1 METSLH
7 RELKRH
13 YAGPDGR
20 TEVRLGRFR
29 VDAVVCD
36 GPGKQ
41 LIEIQHGPLW
51 VIRDKIRQ
59 LTRRHR
65 VRIVKPIVGRK
76 RLVKLSR
83 KGGRVIAERMSPRQG
98 KLLELFDELVYF
110 TRAFPH
116 RNLTLEVLLVDIEE
130 FRYPR
135 PNRRRPWRKQFAVED
150 QRLLEIRQS
159 LQIAEARDLIQLID
173 RPLAPTF
180 GTSHLADALD
190 IERWRAQRIAYVL
203 RESGAVAT
211 VAKQRGAWI
220 YQWSEELGR
229 RAA

>member
-7 RELKRH
+7 RQLKSH

-20 TEVRLGRFR
+20 TEVRIGRFR
-29 VDAVVCD
+29 VDAVVSD
-36 GPGKQ
+36 GRGEQ

-51 VIRDKIRQ
+51 VIRDKIRE

-76 RLVKLSR
+76 RLIKLSR
-83 KGGRVIAERMSPRQG
+83 KGGRVIDERLSPRQG
-98 KLLELFDELVYF
+98 NLLELFDELVYF

-130 FRYPR
+130 RRYPR
-135 PNRRRPWRKQFAVED
+135 PNKRRPLRKQYAIED
-150 QRLLEIRQS
+150 QRLLDIRQS
-159 LQIAEARDLIQLID
+159 LQIAGGDDLIQLIEC
-173 RPLAPTF
+173 PLAPTF
-180 GTSHLADALD
+180 NTLHVAEALD

-203 RESGAVAT
+203 RESGAVA
-211 VAKQRGAWI
+211 AIGKQRGAWI
-220 YQWSEELGR
+220 YQWSDGSR
-229 RAA
+229 QRAA

>member
-20 TEVRLGRFR
+20 TEVRVGRFR
-29 VDAVVCD
+29 VDAVVGDDC
-36 GPGKQ
+36 GQQ

-51 VIRDKIRQ
+51 VIRDKIRK

-65 VRIVKPIVGRK
+65 VRIVKPIIGRK
-76 RLVKLSR
+76 RLIKLIR
-83 KGGRVIAERMSPRQG
+83 KGGRVVDERMSPRQG

-116 RNLTLEVLLVDIEE
+116 RNLAIEVLLVDIEE
-130 FRYPR
+130 RRYPR
-135 PNRRRPWRKQFAVED
+135 PNRRRPWRKQFAIED

-159 LQIAEARDLIQLID
+159 LLITTASDLMQLVEC
-173 RPLAPTF
+173 PLGTTF
-180 GTSHLADALD
+180 GTAHLAQALD

-211 VAKQRGAWI
+211 VGKQRGAWI
-220 YQWSEELGR
+220 YQWSDKSR
-229 RAA
+229 QRAA

>member
-13 YAGPDGR
+13 FAGTEGR
-20 TEVRLGRFR
+20 TEVRVGRFR
-29 VDAVVCD
+29 VDAVVSD

-51 VIRDKIRQ
+51 VIRDKIRE
-59 LTRRHR
+59 LTRRHQ
-65 VRIVKPIVGRK
+65 VRIVKPIVDRK

-83 KGGRVIAERMSPRQG
+83 KGGRVIDERLSPRQG
-98 KLLELFDELVYF
+98 KLLELFDDLVYF

-116 RNLTLEVLLVDIEE
+116 RNLAIEVLLVDIEE
-130 FRYPR
+130 RRYPR
-135 PNRRRPWRKQFAVED
+135 PNRRRPWRKQYAIED

-159 LQIAEARDLIQLID
+159 LLVATASDLMQFVEC
-173 RPLAPTF
+173 PLSPTF
-180 GTSHLADALD
+180 GTAHLAEALN

-203 RESGAVAT
+203 REAGAISAVG
-211 VAKQRGAWI
+211 KQRGARM
-220 YQWSEELGR
+220 YRRSEEAER

>member
-20 TEVRLGRFR
+20 TEVRVGRFR

-36 GPGKQ
+36 ARGKQ

-51 VIRDKIRQ
+51 MIRDKIRE
-59 LTRRHR
+59 LTRRHH

-76 RLVKLSR
+76 RLIKLNR

-116 RNLTLEVLLVDIEE
+116 RNLALEVLLVDIEE
-130 FRYPR
+130 RRYPR
-135 PNRRRPWRKQFAVED
+135 PNRRQLWRKQFAIED
-150 QRLLEIRQS
+150 QRLLEKRQS
-159 LQIAEARDLIQLID
+159 LQIAGANDLIQLID
-173 RPLAPTF
+173 CPLSPTF
-180 GTSHLADALD
+180 GTSHLAEALG

-203 RESGAVAT
+203 RESGAVAA
-211 VAKQRGAWI
+211 VGKQRGAWM
-220 YQWSEELGR
+220 YRWSEEAQR

>member
-20 TEVRLGRFR
+20 TEVRVGKFR
-29 VDAVVCD
+29 ADAVVCD
-36 GPGKQ
+36 GSGQQ
-41 LIEIQHGPLW
+41 LIEIQHGSLW
-51 VIRDKIRQ
+51 VIRDKIRK

-65 VRIVKPIVGRK
+65 VRIVKPIIGRK
-76 RLVKLSR
+76 RLIKLSR
-83 KGGRVIAERMSPRQG
+83 KGGRIIDERMSPRQG

-130 FRYPR
+130 RRYPR
-135 PNRRRPWRKQFAVED
+135 PDKRRPWRKQYAIED

-159 LQIAEARDLIQLID
+159 LQIVNASDLMQLID
-173 RPLAPTF
+173 CPLNPTF
-180 GTSHLADALD
+180 GTSHLAEALNT
-190 IERWRAQRIAYVL
+190 ERWRAQRIAYVL
-203 RESGAVAT
+203 RESGAVTAIG
-211 VAKQRGAWI
+211 KQRGAWI
-220 YQWSEELGR
+220 YQWSEELQR

>member
-29 VDAVVCD
+29 VDAVVCN
-36 GPGKQ
+36 GRGEQ

-51 VIRDKIRQ
+51 VIRDKIRK

-65 VRIVKPIVGRK
+65 VRIVKPIIGRK
-76 RLVKLSR
+76 RLIKLTG
-83 KGGRVIAERMSPRQG
+83 KGGRVIDERLSPRQG

-130 FRYPR
+130 RRYPR
-135 PNRRRPWRKQFAVED
+135 PNKRRPWRKQFAIED

-159 LQIAEARDLIQLID
+159 LQIADASHLIQLID
-173 RPLAPTF
+173 CPLASTF
-180 GTSHLADALD
+180 GTAKLAEALD

-203 RESGAVAT
+203 RESGAVA
-211 VAKQRGAWI
+211 AIGKQRGAWI
-220 YQWSEELGR
+220 YQWSEEANR

>member
-20 TEVRLGRFR
+20 TEVRVGRFR
-29 VDAVVCD
+29 ADAVVCD
-36 GPGKQ
+36 ARGKQ

-51 VIRDKIRQ
+51 VIRDKIRE

-76 RLVKLSR
+76 RLIKLNR
-83 KGGRVIAERMSPRQG
+83 KGGRVIDERMSPRQG

-116 RNLTLEVLLVDIEE
+116 RNLALEVLLVDIEE
-130 FRYPR
+130 RRYPR
-135 PNRRRPWRKQFAVED
+135 PSRRRPWRKQYAIED
-150 QRLLEIRQS
+150 QHLLGIRQS
-159 LQIAEARDLIQLID
+159 LQISDANDLIQLID
-173 RPLAPTF
+173 CSLAPTF
-180 GTSHLADALD
+180 GTSHLAEALD
-190 IERWRAQRIAYVL
+190 IARWRAQRIAYVL
-203 RESGAVAT
+203 RESGAVAA
-211 VAKQRGAWI
+211 VGKQRGAWI
-220 YQWSEELGR
+220 YRLNQKIAK

>member
-20 TEVRLGRFR
+20 TEVRIGRFR
-29 VDAVVCD
+29 VDAVVGN
-36 GPGKQ
+36 GPSKQ

-51 VIRDKIRQ
+51 VIRDKIRE

-65 VRIVKPIVGRK
+65 VRIVKPIIGRK
-76 RLVKLSR
+76 QLIKLSR
-83 KGGRVIAERMSPRQG
+83 KGGRIVDERMSPRQG

-110 TRAFPH
+110 SRAFPH
-116 RNLTLEVLLVDIEE
+116 RNLSLEVLLVDIEE
-130 FRYPR
+130 RRYPR

-150 QRLLEIRQS
+150 QRLIVIQQTVEITTAGDLMQ
-159 LQIAEARDLIQLID
+159 LIQC
-173 RPLAPTF
+173 PLPPTF
-180 GTSHLADALD
+180 GTARLAEALD
-190 IERWRAQRIAYVL
+190 IQRWRAQRIAYAL
-203 RESGAVAT
+203 RESGAVAA
-211 VAKQRGAWI
+211 VGKQRGAWI
-220 YQWSEELGR
+220 YRWSEEANR

>member
-13 YAGPDGR
+13 YAGPEGR
-20 TEVRLGRFR
+20 TEVRVGRFR
-29 VDAVVCD
+29 VDAVVRD
-36 GPGKQ
+36 GHRQ
-41 LIEIQHGPLW
+41 QFVEIQHGPLW
-51 VIRDKIRQ
+51 VIRDKIRE
-59 LTRRHR
+59 LTRRHC

-83 KGGRVIAERMSPRQG
+83 KGGRVIDERMSPRQG
-98 KLLELFDELVYF
+98 KLLELFDELIYF

-130 FRYPR
+130 RRYPQ
-135 PNRRRPWRKQFAVED
+135 PNRRRPWRKQYAVED
-150 QRLLEIRQS
+150 QRLIEIRQS
-159 LQIAEARDLIQLID
+159 LPIAGSSDLMQLID
-173 RPLAPTF
+173 CPLAPTF
-180 GTSHLADALD
+180 GTSHLAAALD

-203 RESGAVAT
+203 RESGT
-211 VAKQRGAWI
+211 VAAVGKRRGAWI
-220 YQWSEELGR
+220 YRWSEESQR

>member
-13 YAGPDGR
+13 YAGADGR
-20 TEVRLGRFR
+20 TEVRIGKFR
-29 VDAVVCD
+29 VDAVASD
-36 GPGKQ
+36 SQGQ
-41 LIEIQHGPLW
+41 RLIEIQHGPLW
-51 VIRDKIRQ
+51 VIRDKIRT

-76 RLVKLSR
+76 RLVKVNR
-83 KGGRVIAERMSPRQG
+83 KGGRIVDERMSPRQG

-116 RNLTLEVLLVDIEE
+116 RNLAIEALLVDIEE
-130 FRYPR
+130 TRYPR
-135 PNRRRPWRKQFAVED
+135 PNRRRPWRKQFTVDD

-159 LQIAEARDLIQLID
+159 LVIASAGDLMQLVD
-173 RPLAPTF
+173 CPLSPTF
-180 GTSHLADALD
+180 GTAHLAEALD

-203 RESGAVAT
+203 RESGAIAAVG
-211 VAKQRGAWI
+211 KRRGAWM
-220 YQWSEELGR
+220 YEWNVKSQR